1 MKKILIL
8 LSLSILFVSCTNKG
22 EEKIVLDEADKK
34 IIEEVLDLSDTKTEN
49 IEIKTEEEV
58 IKEMEKT
65 EEVENTEKN
74 PDPLLGTKEEVK
86 VEEKIEM
93 TSEEEE
99 ANNLLN
105 ELLGVEGDVNDVSK
119 EISK

>member
-58 IKEMEKT
+58 IKEMEK
-65 EEVENTEKN
+65 NGRSRKYRKKSGSLIMN
-74 PDPLLGTKEEVK
+74 
-86 VEEKIEM
+86 
-93 TSEEEE
+93 
-99 ANNLLN
+99 
-105 ELLGVEGDVNDVSK
+105 
-119 EISK
+119 